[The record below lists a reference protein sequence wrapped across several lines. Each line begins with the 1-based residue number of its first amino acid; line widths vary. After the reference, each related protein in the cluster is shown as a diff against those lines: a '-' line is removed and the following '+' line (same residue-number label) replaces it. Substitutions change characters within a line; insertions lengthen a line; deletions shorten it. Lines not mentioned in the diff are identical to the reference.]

1 MPFVVETERLTLRRL
16 TIDDSAFIL
25 ELLNDPAFLRFVGDK
40 GVRTIEEARQYLID
54 GPLASYDQLGFG
66 LYLVV
71 LNSTQQ
77 PIGMC
82 GLIKRE
88 ALDDVDIGFAFL
100 PEFRRRG
107 YAFEA
112 AAAVKDYAINVLGL
126 GRLLAITN
134 QDNAGSIKVLEK
146 IGLKFDK
153 LIRLAPETDEIRL
166 YRTE

>member
-16 TIDDSAFIL
+16 TIDDAPFIL

-40 GVRTIEEARQYLID
+40 GVRTIEEARRYLID
-54 GPLASYDQLGFG
+54 GPLASYEQLGFG